1 MIRVVFVLATLFGF
15 VFVGHQLGGFLGMWL
30 GGAVFDATRSYDVMW
45 LLSVLV
51 GLAAAALHWPID
63 DRAVARLQAA

>member
-1 MIRVVFVLATLFGF
+1 
-15 VFVGHQLGGFLGMWL
+15 
-30 GGAVFDATRSYDVMW
+30 MW